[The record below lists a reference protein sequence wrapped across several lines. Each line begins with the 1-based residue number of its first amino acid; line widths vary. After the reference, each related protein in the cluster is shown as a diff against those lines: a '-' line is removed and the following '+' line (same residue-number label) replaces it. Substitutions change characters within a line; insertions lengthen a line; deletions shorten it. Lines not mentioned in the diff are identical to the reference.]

1 MTAMKTPLL
10 ILLAAL
16 PLSACISFGAAPPP
30 TLLTLTAQSAVAV
43 GQNQNSA
50 TAKSVTLQ
58 VPTVPQALATAR
70 VPVQSTATSI
80 AYVKD
85 AQWAE
90 PPARLFARLMS
101 DTVAARTGM
110 VVLSTI
116 QAVGDPSAQ
125 LGGELRNFGLDATTR
140 EAVVTF
146 DASLTRAGLQT
157 VEKRRFEA
165 RVPVPAID
173 APSAAAGINTAAN
186 TVAQQVADWVGR
198 PR

>member
-30 TLLTLTAQSAVAV
+30 TLLTLTSASSVPV
-43 GQNQNSA
+43 GQDQNSG
-50 TAKSVTLQ
+50 TARSITLQ

-110 VVLSTI
+110 VVLSSV

-146 DASLTRAGLQT
+146 DASLTRVGKT
-157 VEKRRFEA
+157 SVEKHRFEA
-165 RVPVPAID
+165 RVPVSAID
-173 APSAAAGINTAAN
+173 APSAAAGINQAAN
-186 TVAQQVADWVGR
+186 QVATEVADWIGR
-198 PR
+198 